1 MCLRGTCDFASFC
14 VGERCGC
21 AYVCVGAVSCV
32 CVRAP
37 VEGVSDA
44 RDFRQRTAKGDAA
57 SAEAR
62 ESLLSAHA
70 ATGGEEEGDDV
81 GYDPARSRSRAVEV
95 DDFTAAGNSD
105 TQLNGCVICVSSHHR
120 LLRTGDQIYI
130 NLTKP

>member
-1 MCLRGTCDFASFC
+1 VCLRGTCDFASFC

-21 AYVCVGAVSCV
+21 AYVCVGAISCV

-70 ATGGEEEGDDV
+70 ATGGEEEDDDV

-95 DDFTAAGNSD
+95 DDFTAAAGTSD
-105 TQLNGCVICVSSHHR
+105 THHNGCVICVSSYHR
-120 LLRTGDQIYI
+120 LLRT
-130 NLTKP
+130 